1 VKRVVVLAAVVFFVP
16 GAADEARAAGECRG
30 LDVCVSVPGPW
41 VAVPPASARQARVV
55 HYQLTC
61 PRRHIV
67 GGLDAVLSDRR
78 LDVKFLG
85 SLGSPVNPGIT
96 TGRSA
101 VFVAT
106 YARQRFATYR
116 PFLGCIPQSGG
127 GGRETTSYTPLSVAA
142 PVAIR
147 PQPPERRVRT
157 LRIRP
162 GTGRSLEARCPPSE
176 RLVGSSH
183 AVGFRRKAVPSATI
197 MSGVRVERHVQ
208 DGGVEIS
215 AARSGVVPRGTR
227 VEVQVHLLCAKGPA

>member
-1 VKRVVVLAAVVFFVP
+1 VALLAALVLFAP
-16 GAADEARAAGECRG
+16 GVADDARAAGECRG

-41 VAVPPASARQARVV
+41 VAVPAAAARQASVV

-78 LDVKFLG
+78 IDVKFLG

-106 YARQRFATYR
+106 YARQRRSSFR

-127 GGRETTSYTPLSVAA
+127 GGRRTTSYTPSSFTPLAV
-142 PVAIR
+142 R
-147 PQPPERRVRT
+147 PRPPERRVWT
-157 LRIRP
+157 LRVRP
-162 GTGRSLEARCPPSE
+162 GATRSLAARCAPTE

-183 AVGFRRKAVPSATI
+183 AVGFRRKAAPSSAI
-197 MSGVRVERHVQ
+197 LGGVRVRRR
-208 DGGVEIS
+208 VEDVGAEVTAS
-215 AARSGVVPRGTR
+215 RSGAVPPATR
-227 VEVQVHLLCAKGPA
+227 VEVQLHLLCARGPA